1 MKTIKQV
8 IFGKKYKLLVA
19 ISKRDKKKG
28 MNIFLK
34 QPNKTGMLFPYNN
47 EIQNRSFTL
56 SKTPF
61 DLMVIFLDR
70 NKNIIYR
77 EVGKRYQKKHIV
89 CPHKSMFVIEIPV

>member
-34 QPNKTGMLFPYNN
+34 QPQKTGMLFPYKN
-47 EIQNRSFTL
+47 EIKNRSFTL